1 MSIKGVVN
9 CREYQ
14 LCVYLIGVVYYRGCL
29 LKEMS
34 FIVDLYCRGCL
45 FRGCILQWVSIIGVS
60 SIGCLLKG
68 FSVTWVTDIGVSV
81 KGVFL

>member
-1 MSIKGVVN
+1 MSIKRDV
-9 CREYQ
+9 
-14 LCVYLIGVVYYRGCL
+14 
-29 LKEMS
+29 
-34 FIVDLYCRGCL
+34 FIVYLYCRGCL
-45 FRGCILQWVSIIGVS
+45 LRGRILQWVSIIGES

>member
-9 CREYQ
+9 CRDYQ

-45 FRGCILQWVSIIGVS
+45 SKGVYITMGVYYRS
-60 SIGCLLKG
+60 VFYRVFIKG
-68 FSVTWVTDIGVSV
+68 FFCYMGN
-81 KGVFL
+81 

>member
-1 MSIKGVVN
+1 MYIT
-9 CREYQ
+9 
-14 LCVYLIGVVYYRGCL
+14 IGVYYRSVF
-29 LKEMS
+29 E
-34 FIVDLYCRGCL
+34 
-45 FRGCILQWVSIIGVS
+45 GVS